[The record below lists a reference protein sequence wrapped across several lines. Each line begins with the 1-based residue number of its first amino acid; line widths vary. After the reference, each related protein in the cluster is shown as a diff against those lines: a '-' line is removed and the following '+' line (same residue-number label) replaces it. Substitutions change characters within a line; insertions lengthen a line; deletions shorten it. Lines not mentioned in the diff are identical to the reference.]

1 MAARLAAAA
10 RSTLIGVIKLY
21 RVTLS
26 PWLGRQC
33 RYVPTCSVYAEE
45 AIERFGARR
54 GSWLALKRLGR
65 CHPWGGSGY
74 DPIPEPDA
82 AHDRGRGPREGA
94 SPGRGRAAAGA
105 GRDGTGRQS

>member
-1 MAARLAAAA
+1 MPASLAATAV
-10 RSTLIGVIKLY
+10 RRTLIAAIQLY

-33 RYVPTCSVYAEE
+33 RYLPTCSVYAEE
-45 AIERFGARR
+45 AIERHGAAR

-74 DPIPEPDA
+74 DPVPEPNPGPARRDRPA
-82 AHDRGRGPREGA
+82 ASA
-94 SPGRGRAAAGA
+94 
-105 GRDGTGRQS
+105 RD

>member
-10 RSTLIGVIKLY
+10 VRSTLIAAIKLY

-33 RYVPTCSVYAEE
+33 RYLPTCSVYAEE

-54 GSWLALKRLGR
+54 GSWLALQRFGR

-74 DPIPEPDA
+74 DPVPEPNAGA
-82 AHDRGRGPREGA
+82 AADRD
-94 SPGRGRAAAGA
+94 RAAARA
-105 GRDGTGRQS
+105 GRD

>member
-10 RSTLIGVIKLY
+10 ARNALIGAIRLY

-33 RYVPTCSVYAEE
+33 RYVPTCSVYAEQ
-45 AIERFGARR
+45 AIAQFGARR
-54 GSWLALKRLGR
+54 GGWLALKRLGR

-74 DPIPEPDA
+74 DPVPEA
-82 AHDRGRGPREGA
+82 GGPTA
-94 SPGRGRAAAGA
+94 T
-105 GRDGTGRQS
+105 RDGTPARARRD

>member
-1 MAARLAAAA
+1 MPVRLAAAA
-10 RSTLIGVIKLY
+10 VRSTLLAAIKLY
-21 RVTLS
+21 RLTLS

-45 AIERFGARR
+45 AIERFGAAR

-74 DPIPEPDA
+74 DPVPEAVRPPPPTDTTPRPAPGGTDA
-82 AHDRGRGPREGA
+82 PRR
-94 SPGRGRAAAGA
+94 P
-105 GRDGTGRQS
+105 